1 MKETRLLILAPV
13 SADHSLSHV
22 SASVFLV
29 FCIRPFR
36 NIGTV
41 YLFYSIDNPSN
52 IYYIPSGILSLNWE
66 ENLEHL
72 HNVPQVT
79 QTFTLIMTVHVFCIY
94 YSLVCLN

>member
-1 MKETRLLILAPV
+1 MKETRLPRLAPV

-36 NIGTV
+36 DIGTV

-79 QTFTLIMTVHVFCIY
+79 
-94 YSLVCLN
+94 